1 MPVRLTVFLSDEFG
15 ARLDA
20 WRREQDNPPT
30 RGMALRI
37 LADRQMETAPK
48 LPAAPSKRKAPQGTP
63 SLERLRWLPLCD
75 QEKPLDLT
83 THRLRMVNFRRAR
96 AADSEGFSSPE
107 P

>member
-1 MPVRLTVFLSDEFG
+1 MPVRLTVFLSDEFV

-30 RGMALRI
+30 RGMALRM

-48 LPAAPSKRKAPQGTP
+48 LPGAPSKRKAPEHRGAAVD
-63 SLERLRWLPLCD
+63 LPHCD
-75 QEKPLDLT
+75 QESLSMT

-96 AADSEGFSSPE
+96 AADSEGCSSPE